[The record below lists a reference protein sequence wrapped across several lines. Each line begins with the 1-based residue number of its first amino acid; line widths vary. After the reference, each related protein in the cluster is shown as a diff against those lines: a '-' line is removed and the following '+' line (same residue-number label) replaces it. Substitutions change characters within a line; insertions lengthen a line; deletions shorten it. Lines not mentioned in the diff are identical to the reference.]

1 MITMIRSILS
11 SVSEGVI
18 KRFAGS
24 GRAGE
29 TFTDRE
35 CFQHYGFTS
44 RPLPGAEGVLLKQGN
59 QIMLIASDDRRYR
72 IELANGEVALYTDE
86 GDYVHLKRGNLV
98 EVHTQTFKVVAGTKV
113 TLETPLVETTGEVTA
128 DGDITSDGE
137 IHDMASAG
145 GLTMSVMRT
154 IYNRHV
160 HPENDAGGPTD
171 QPVPGDQM

>member
-1 MITMIRSILS
+1 MAMIRSILS
-11 SVSEGVI
+11 SVTEGAI
-18 KRFAGS
+18 KRFAGA
-24 GRAGE
+24 GRTGE

-44 RPLPGAEGVLLKQGN
+44 RALAGAEGILLKQGN

-72 IELANGEVALYTDE
+72 IAVENGEVALYTDE

-98 EVHTQTFKVVAGTKV
+98 EVKTETFRVKAGTKV
-113 TLETPLVETTGEVTA
+113 TLDTPLVETTGEVTA

-137 IHDMASAG
+137 IQDLAAG
-145 GLTMSVMRT
+145 SGLNMSGMRK

-160 HPENDAGGPTD
+160 HVENDSGGPTD
-171 QPVPGDQM
+171 KPISEDQM